1 MGMRMVVLVGVVTV
15 AVGSAPVMAQVATPT
30 PRPGLGG
37 SAAKAAVKCA
47 QAIGKA
53 GNTFVTKKQAS
64 LKKCV
69 DAVYACVQTKPAD
82 VKCLPKARTTCDKE
96 FLKIG
101 SAEVKLV
108 STIGSKCD
116 VAALGGAGVLDELG
130 LGFGSPE
137 LAATCAAVGVTVGDL
152 ADAAECIA
160 RHHEC
165 RVEELLA
172 VQTPLSGY
180 LLGLVGRT
188 LRGPF
193 CPTAPVATATPAATA
208 TAPTPTSTPEPTET
222 PTPVETET
230 ATPDATATPE
240 DPEPTATPE
249 EPEATATP
257 EEPEATATPEEPE
270 ATATPEE
277 PEATATPEEPEATV
291 TPEEPEA
298 TATPEEPE
306 PTATPEEPETPTPT
320 ATPEE
325 P

>member
-1 MGMRMVVLVGVVTV
+1 MGMRMVVLVGVVSIV
-15 AVGSAPVMAQVATPT
+15 VGSAPVMAQLATPT
-30 PRPGLGG
+30 PRPGLSG

-47 QAIGKA
+47 RAIGKA
-53 GNTFVTKKQAS
+53 GNVFVTKKQAS

-69 DAVYACVQTKPAD
+69 DAVYACVQAKPAD
-82 VKCLPKARTTCDKE
+82 AKCLPKARTTCDKE
-96 FLKIG
+96 FVKIG
-101 SAEVKLV
+101 SAEAKLV
-108 STIGSKCD
+108 TTVGSKCD
-116 VAALGGAGVLDELG
+116 ASALGGNGVLDDLG

-137 LAATCAAVGVTVGDL
+137 IAATCAALGVTVGDL
-152 ADAAECIA
+152 ADAAQCIA

-172 VQTPLSGY
+172 VQTPPSAY
-180 LLGLVGRT
+180 LIGLVGRT
-188 LRGPF
+188 LRSPF
-193 CPTAPVATATPAATA
+193 CPTAPLATATPVATA
-208 TAPTPTSTPEPTET
+208 TAPTPTSTPAPTET
-222 PTPVETET
+222 ATPVETET

-240 DPEPTATPE
+240 EPEPTATPE

-277 PEATATPEEPEATV
+277 PEATATPEEPEATA

-306 PTATPEEPETPTPT
+306 APTPTPTPEEP
-320 ATPEE
+320 
-325 P
+325 